1 MRPLSLLLFAGLI
14 LSVVGCAQE
23 VNGKVTG
30 RVTHKGKPV
39 ANAIVMFIPQSGVGA
54 GGATRED
61 GAYELTSKAMGD
73 GARIGVCKVAVL
85 SADPLN
91 KPIAIPAKYMD
102 HEQSGLI
109 AEVRKGMNVF
119 DFDIPEK

>member
-1 MRPLSLLLFAGLI
+1 VRPLSRLLFAGFI
-14 LSVVGCAQE
+14 LSALGCAQE

-30 RVTHKGKPV
+30 RVTHKGRPV

-54 GGATRED
+54 GGATNAD
-61 GAYELTSKAMGD
+61 GTYELTSKALGD
-73 GARIGVCKVAVL
+73 GARIGPCKVAVL

-91 KPIAIPAKYMD
+91 KPIAIPAKYTD
-102 HEQSGLI
+102 PEQSGLT
-109 AEVRKGMNVF
+109 ADVQKGANVF